1 MAGRKNQG
9 LFRLT
14 AAKAAGGACFT
25 EIDKMIEEVMAF
37 RLPGEDADLDSGRN
51 RETAAMAWRL
61 PRAERPRCCAETRTR
76 SSCQRQALPNGRCP
90 NHGGLSTGPRTK
102 AGRARIA
109 EAQRKRWQAY
119 REMKNQKRQNSA

>member
-1 MAGRKNQG
+1 MVGRKNQG

-37 RLPGEDADLDSGRN
+37 RLPGEDADSDSSRN

-61 PRAERPRCCAETRTR
+61 PRAERPRCCARTRTG
-76 SSCQRQALPNGRCP
+76 SLCKRQALPNGRCP

-102 AGRARIA
+102 AGKAHIA
-109 EAQRKRWQAY
+109 KAQRKRWQAY
-119 REMKNQKRQNSA
+119 RKMKNQKRQAHA

>member
-1 MAGRKNQG
+1 
-9 LFRLT
+9 LD
-14 AAKAAGGACFT
+14 AKT
-25 EIDKMIEEVMAF
+25 KEEVMAF
-37 RLPGEDADLDSGRN
+37 GLPGEDADLDSGRN
-51 RETAAMAWRL
+51 RETAATAWRL

-76 SSCQRQALPNGRCP
+76 SSCRRQALPNGRCP